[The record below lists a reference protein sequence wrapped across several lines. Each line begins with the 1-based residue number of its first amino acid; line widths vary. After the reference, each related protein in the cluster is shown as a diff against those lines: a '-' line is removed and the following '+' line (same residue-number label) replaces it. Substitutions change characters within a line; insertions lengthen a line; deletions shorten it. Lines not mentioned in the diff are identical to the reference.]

1 MQTALH
7 ILALTNELKSEII
20 DGKIVGSEYYRKER
34 AVYFIIKKKQRL
46 ALGFAYHPVKWGTYL
61 IPASKIKVDTREKP
75 RPVFDMEGAVI
86 TTVGQLGLDRFL
98 VLTLKHGSRTS
109 SLVFEALGPNGNIW
123 LLDSQKRKLGSMRKK
138 AFTKGEPYDIQP
150 LQGKLNPID
159 LTPAQFVDALKAG
172 PEMSLVQF
180 IEKNVIGLSYALAR
194 ETAYRAGLDQTD
206 TGELDEAK
214 ASALIKSLRQV
225 IGSFES
231 PSAGYVY
238 DFAGRHEAYPLKLSF
253 VDKQPTKHKTLSL
266 AVFEAAQ
273 SRSTAAD
280 ERDDEKTVL
289 SAVKRAVKKLEKRLI
304 NVDKDITEAADYE
317 TYRRLGDLLKINYQ
331 KIKKGMT
338 SIEVEDVYSDTHGK
352 IKIELDTALAP
363 NENAEVYFKRHRKGR
378 EGLALLKRRLQITR
392 QELAE
397 MKEILAELE
406 KNFETAC
413 QKYEQE
419 ILSLLPAQVEGTQVA
434 PRLPYRPFTLSTGL
448 RIYVGR
454 DGADNDRTTFEFA
467 RPYELWFHTQQCA
480 GSHVVMKFPN
490 KSFEPSKR
498 EIEETA
504 AVAAWYSKARND
516 SLVPVIY
523 TQRKYVRKPRK
534 AKPGLVLVER
544 EKSVMVE
551 PAKPAEE

>member
-7 ILALTNELKSEII
+7 ILALTRELKSEVI
-20 DGKIVGSEYYRKER
+20 DGKIVGTEYYRKER
-34 AVYFIIKKKQRL
+34 TVYFIIKKKQRL

-61 IPASKIKVDTREKP
+61 IPASKVKVETREKP
-75 RPVFDMEGAVI
+75 RPVFDIEGAVV
-86 TTVGQLGLDRFL
+86 TGVEQLGLDRLFTIALKNGGKTSIL
-98 VLTLKHGSRTS
+98 V
-109 SLVFEALGPNGNIW
+109 VEALGPNGNIW
-123 LLDSQKRKLGSMRKK
+123 LCDSQKRKLASMRKK
-138 AFTKGEPYDIQP
+138 AFTKGEPYEIQP
-150 LQGKLNPID
+150 LRDKLNPTD
-159 LTPAQFVDALKAG
+159 LTPAQLVNALEEG
-172 PEMSLVQF
+172 PEINLVQF
-180 IEKNVIGLSYALAR
+180 IEKNIIGLSYALAR
-194 ETAYRAGLDQTD
+194 EIVYRAGLDNAT
-206 TGELDEAK
+206 TGELSDEA
-214 ASALIKSLRQV
+214 ASTLVKSLRQV
-225 IGSFES
+225 VDSFAS

-238 DFAGRHEAYPLKLSF
+238 DFAGRHEAYPLRLSF
-253 VDKQPTKHKTLSL
+253 VDRQPEKHKTLSL

-280 ERDDEKTVL
+280 ERDEEKTVL
-289 SAVKRAVKKLEKRLI
+289 SAVRKAARKLEKRLGKI
-304 NVDKDITEAADYE
+304 ETDISEAADYE

-331 KIKKGMT
+331 RLKKGMKA
-338 SIEVEDVYSDTHGK
+338 IEVEDVYSDSHEK
-352 IKIELDTALAP
+352 IRIELDPALAP

-397 MKEILAELE
+397 MKEMLSELD
-406 KNFETAC
+406 KNFDVAV

-419 ILSLLPAQVEGTQVA
+419 IQSLLPAQVEGTQVA

-454 DGADNDRTTFEFA
+454 DGADNDRTTFDFA
-467 RPYELWFHTQQCA
+467 RPYELWFHAQQCA

-516 SLVPVIY
+516 SLVPVVY
-523 TQRKYVRKPRK
+523 TERKYVRKPRK
-534 AKPGLVLVER
+534 AKPGLVTVER